1 MAGQIDVFPTI
12 MGLLK
17 LPYAN
22 NTLGIDLLS
31 ESRPY
36 IFFNADDK
44 YGVIDQN
51 WLLVVKNDNS
61 RGLYKY
67 QNKDTRNFA
76 TKDIKRVELMNR
88 YAQSNLQTFQYMIL
102 NKKQ

>member
-17 LPYAN
+17 QPYAN

-31 ESRPY
+31 EKRPY

-44 YGVIDQN
+44 YGVIDHN
-51 WLLVVKNDNS
+51 WLLIAKTDGS
-61 RGLYKY
+61 KGLYKY
-67 QNKDTRNFA
+67 KNKDTRNYA
-76 TKDIKRVELMNR
+76 TQYKDTVDKMNT
-88 YAQSNLQTFQYMIL
+88 YAKSNLQTFQYLIL
-102 NKKQ
+102 KKKQ

>member
-17 LPYAN
+17 QPYAN
-22 NTLGIDLLS
+22 NTLGIDLLN

-51 WLLVVKNDNS
+51 WLLIVKTDGS
-61 RGLYKY
+61 KGLYKY
-67 QNKDTRNFA
+67 QTKDTHNYITEYKEQA
-76 TKDIKRVELMNR
+76 EKMNT
-88 YAQSNLQTFQYMIL
+88 YAKSNLQTCQYMIL
-102 NKKQ
+102 KKKQ

>member
-1 MAGQIDVFPTI
+1 
-12 MGLLK
+12 
-17 LPYAN
+17 
-22 NTLGIDLLS
+22 LS

-44 YGVIDQN
+44 YGVIDHN
-51 WLLVVKNDNS
+51 WLLVVKNDNTK
-61 RGLYKY
+61 GLYKY
-67 QNKDTRNFA
+67 QSKDTQNYA
-76 TKDIKRVELMNR
+76 TKNIKQVELMNR